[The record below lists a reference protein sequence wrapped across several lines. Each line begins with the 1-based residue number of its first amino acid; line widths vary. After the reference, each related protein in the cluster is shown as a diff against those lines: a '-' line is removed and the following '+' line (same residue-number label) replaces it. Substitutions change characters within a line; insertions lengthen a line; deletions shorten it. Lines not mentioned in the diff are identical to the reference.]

1 MPGIYSSPILTEVGR
16 KAIHL
21 LGIILPI
28 TYHFTDKKT
37 MTTIIAILLITS
49 FLMDKLRVKFD
60 VINHP
65 FARKIGL
72 FKIFRIHEQNNL
84 SALTLSFIAMII
96 CIIISSKPVFN
107 LAVSIMILSDIMA
120 AVVGMLFGNHKI
132 NGKSIEGSIAFFLTS
147 CVVSLIITIIYKQSF
162 GFLLVAIFSSLVATF
177 TELFSKNSYI
187 NDNMSIPVSVS
198 IVMCILGYC

>member
-1 MPGIYSSPILTEVGR
+1 MPKTYKLPIAEIYR
-16 KAIHL
+16 KLIHL
-21 LGIILPI
+21 LGIIIPVI
-28 TYHFTDKKT
+28 YHFTNKKT
-37 MTTIIAILLITS
+37 ITVIIVILLVIS
-49 FLMDKLRVKFD
+49 FLMDKLRMKFD
-60 VINHP
+60 MINYP
-65 FARKIGL
+65 FFKKMGL
-72 FKIFRIHEQNNL
+72 SQIFRIHEQNNL